1 MHCFAVGSESV
12 LVRLQF
18 PLCGDK
24 IRIATGTL
32 KPLTLLYMGA
42 QASPR
47 SFLLRAG
54 LAWPAVCTLKLH
66 QRRANGSLLKRQG
79 THSSWAL
86 SGEE

>member
-32 KPLTLLYMGA
+32 KPLTLLYMGRTG
-42 QASPR
+42 QSTF
-47 SFLLRAG
+47 FLTKSWSG
-54 LAWPAVCTLKLH
+54 LASSLH
-66 QRRANGSLLKRQG
+66 AEAAPKTSEWVTSKETGNPLLMGSLR
-79 THSSWAL
+79 
-86 SGEE
+86 